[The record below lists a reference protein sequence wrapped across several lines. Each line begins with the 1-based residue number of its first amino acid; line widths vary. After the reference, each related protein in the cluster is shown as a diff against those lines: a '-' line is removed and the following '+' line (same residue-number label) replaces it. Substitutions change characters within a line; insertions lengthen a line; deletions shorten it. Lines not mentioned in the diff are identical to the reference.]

1 MSDYWK
7 KVGNF
12 HSDPLF
18 LMMDDKNNDLIM
30 GIDDD
35 YDNRTLTIDNHEIDE
50 YEEVRTSTLKK
61 KKHVDSRA
69 LSLRKK
75 MIDNRVDETPK
86 K

>member
-7 KVGNF
+7 KVANF

-18 LMMDDKNNDLIM
+18 LMMDNKNNDLLM

-35 YDNRTLTIDNHEIDE
+35 YDYKRTLSIDNHEIDE
-50 YEEVRTSTLKK
+50 FEEVRTSTLKK

-69 LSLRKK
+69 LSLRK
-75 MIDNRVDETPK
+75 
-86 K
+86 